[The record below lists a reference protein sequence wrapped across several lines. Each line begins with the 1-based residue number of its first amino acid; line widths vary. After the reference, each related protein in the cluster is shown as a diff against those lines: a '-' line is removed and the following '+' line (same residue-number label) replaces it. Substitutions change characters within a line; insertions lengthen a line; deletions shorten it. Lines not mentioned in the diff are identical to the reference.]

1 MSTQKGNSNR
11 SRPQKYQNQIAFKN
25 DLHDKSNKTKY
36 INSIQVTNVCERC
49 KKIIEW
55 KIKYKKYKPLKTAAK
70 CIKCEQKTIKHA
82 YHNICLTCA
91 AQYNVCP
98 KCGNED
104 NIVKEEFNKTEIMKL
119 DTQLQNL
126 LKRLPERK
134 RRTFM
139 RYINSINKEDKSNNT
154 IKNEEEDINKEKEKK
169 NTNNCISKE
178 DLLLKLK
185 SLIIKEDNDD
195 FDINNKFDSD
205 SE

>member
-25 DLHDKSNKTKY
+25 DLHDKSNKTKC
-36 INSIQVTNVCERC
+36 INSIQVTHVCERC

-82 YHNICLTCA
+82 YHNMCLTCA
-91 AQYNVCP
+91 TQYNVCP
-98 KCGNED
+98 KCGNEG
-104 NIVKEEFNKTEIMKL
+104 NIVNEEPNKAEIIKL

-126 LKRLPERK
+126 LKRLSERK

-139 RYINSINKEDKSNNT
+139 RYINCNDV
-154 IKNEEEDINKEKEKK
+154 
-169 NTNNCISKE
+169 
-178 DLLLKLK
+178 
-185 SLIIKEDNDD
+185 LII
-195 FDINNKFDSD
+195 ILYLYRLCILYMYIY
-205 SE
+205 

>member
-25 DLHDKSNKTKY
+25 DLHDKSNKTKC

-104 NIVKEEFNKTEIMKL
+104 NIVKEEFNKTEIIKL